1 MRPRSNRPVP
11 PSRSQSSGE
20 ASQLLVAWGEGD
32 STALERLIP
41 LVYRELRDL
50 ARRRLRG
57 ERPGHS
63 LQATDLVHEAFLR
76 LIQQRDASWQHR
88 SQFLAVAATI
98 MRRILVDRARRHR
111 YQKRGGAAVHI
122 PIDEVAIVS
131 PAHPDQ
137 IVALDEA
144 LTKLEQFDS
153 RKSTVVELRYFGGL
167 TTDEIAQ
174 HLDVSP
180 ITVKRDWSLARAW
193 LHRHMSHGGPAQD
206 KG

>member
-1 MRPRSNRPVP
+1 
-11 PSRSQSSGE
+11 
-20 ASQLLVAWGEGD
+20 VAWGEGD
-32 STALERLIP
+32 STALEHLIP

-76 LIQQRDASWQHR
+76 LIQQRDAGWQHR

-98 MRRILVDRARRHR
+98 MRRILVDRARRQR

-131 PAHPDQ
+131 PAQPDE

-144 LTKLEQFDS
+144 LTKLEEFDR
-153 RKSTVVELRYFGGL
+153 RKSAVVEMRYFGGL

-193 LHRHMSHGGPAQD
+193 LHRHMSHDGPAQD

>member
-1 MRPRSNRPVP
+1 M
-11 PSRSQSSGE
+11 
-20 ASQLLVAWGEGD
+20 AWGEGD
-32 STALERLIP
+32 STALEHLIP
-41 LVYRELRDL
+41 LVYQELRYL
-50 ARRRLRG
+50 ARRHIRG

-76 LIQQRDASWQHR
+76 LIQQRDAGWQHR

-111 YQKRGGAAVHI
+111 YQKRGGEAVRI

-131 PAHPDQ
+131 PARPDE
-137 IVALDEA
+137 IVALDDA
-144 LTKLEQFDS
+144 LTKLEQRDR
-153 RKSTVVELRYFGGL
+153 RKSAVVELRYFGGL

-174 HLDVSP
+174 HLDISP

-193 LHRHMSHGGPAQD
+193 LYQHMSRGGPGQYQS
-206 KG
+206 